1 MKIGFI
7 GAGKMAEAI
16 IISLLKEKITE
27 PQSIIVSDISKER
40 LSFLETEH
48 NLQISED
55 NKKLVN
61 QADVIFVSVKPQVLD
76 VVIEEVAEYIST
88 DKLVFSILAGKKIA
102 AFESRLP
109 GVPVVRVMPNLPCQV
124 GEGMTAFCLGSS
136 TDESHKHIAEK
147 LLATFGKVIQLDE
160 DKFDVVTA
168 LSGSGPA
175 FFAYLMNCMAIG
187 AEKFGLSPE
196 QAKLLS
202 CQTML
207 GTAKVLL
214 DKGYDPVDFITAVT
228 SPKGTTEAGRKI
240 LENSGID
247 DILAETIKA
256 AADRSIELSS

>member
-7 GAGKMAEAI
+7 GGGKMAEAI
-16 IISLLKEKITE
+16 IVSLLKEKITDSE
-27 PQSIIVSDISKER
+27 SIIVSDISKDR

-48 NLQISED
+48 SLTVSVD
-55 NKKLVN
+55 NRDLVN
-61 QADVIFVSVKPQVLD
+61 KVDVIFISVKPQVLD
-76 VVIEEVAEYIST
+76 IVLDEVAEHIST

-136 TDESHKHIAEK
+136 TNESHKHIAET

-175 FFAYLMNCMAIG
+175 FFAYIMNCMAIG
-187 AEKFGLSPE
+187 AEQFGLSSE

-207 GTAKVLL
+207 GTAKVLIE
-214 DKGYDPVDFITAVT
+214 KGYDPVDFITAVT

-247 DILAETIKA
+247 QIIAETIKA

>member
-7 GAGKMAEAI
+7 GGGKMAEAI
-16 IISLLKEKITE
+16 IVSLLKEKITDS
-27 PQSIIVSDISKER
+27 QSIIVSDISKDR
-40 LSFLETEH
+40 LSFLENEYSLTV
-48 NLQISED
+48 SEN
-55 NKKLVN
+55 NKDLVKKV
-61 QADVIFVSVKPQVLD
+61 DVIFVSVKPQVLD
-76 VVIEEVAEYIST
+76 IVLDEVAEQISK
-88 DKLVFSILAGKKIA
+88 DKLVFSILAGKKNS

-109 GVPVVRVMPNLPCQV
+109 GVPFVRVMPNLPCQV

-136 TDESHKHIAEK
+136 TDEPHKHIAET
-147 LLATFGKVIQLDE
+147 LLATFGKVIELDE

-175 FFAYLMNCMAIG
+175 FFAYLMNCMAVG
-187 AEKFGLSPE
+187 AEQFGLSSE
-196 QAKLLS
+196 HAKLLS

-207 GTAKVLL
+207 GTAKVLIEN
-214 DKGYDPVDFITAVT
+214 GYDPMEFITAVT

-247 DILAETIKA
+247 QILSDTIKA

>member
-16 IISLLKEKITE
+16 IVSLLKNNITE
-27 PQSIIVSDISKER
+27 PQSIIVSDISQER

-48 NLQISED
+48 SLTTSQD
-55 NKKLVN
+55 NKDLVSKV
-61 QADVIFVSVKPQVLD
+61 DVIFFSVKPQVLD
-76 VVIEEVAEYIST
+76 TVLEEVAEYISS
-88 DKLVFSILAGKKIA
+88 DKLVFSILAGKKIEA
-102 AFESRLP
+102 YEARLP
-109 GVPVVRVMPNLPCQV
+109 EVPVVRVMPNLPCQV
-124 GEGMTAFCLGSS
+124 GAGMTAFCLGSS
-136 TDESHKHIAEK
+136 ANESHKHIAEK

-207 GTAKVLL
+207 GTAKVLI
-214 DKGYDPVDFITAVT
+214 DKAYDPVDFITAVT

-240 LENSGID
+240 LENSGIE
-247 DILAETIKA
+247 DILSDTIKA